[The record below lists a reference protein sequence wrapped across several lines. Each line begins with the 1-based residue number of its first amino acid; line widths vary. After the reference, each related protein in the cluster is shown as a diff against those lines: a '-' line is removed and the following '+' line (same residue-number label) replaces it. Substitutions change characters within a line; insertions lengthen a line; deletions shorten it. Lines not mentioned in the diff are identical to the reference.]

1 MATTTTTAT
10 RKRTAKMVGPDAP
23 RAQGSL
29 QVLQAGAPEVV
40 VPGDDEHLSVPAMAM
55 KVKAKAKASV
65 SASAKVSVG
74 KNGIKASAKVSV
86 KASASLS
93 IEAGGGGAV
102 SHSTPRSGDPDVAY
116 AFTVTIGSI
125 NYAMFSELSGL
136 SWKAEP
142 VPIREGGNNEYSLN
156 MVGPGKFEPLVLK
169 RGWFASTGEFYDML
183 KGALTGSK
191 TERVNMTIA
200 VLDRQY
206 QKIGEYT
213 FTRAFII
220 EYSGPSLNSMSGQVG
235 FEQIRMAYD
244 KFTYKPA

>member
-1 MATTTTTAT
+1 MATTTAT

-23 RAQGSL
+23 RALGSL
-29 QVLQAGAPEVV
+29 QVLQPGAPEVV

-65 SASAKVSVG
+65 SASAKISVG
-74 KNGIKASAKVSV
+74 KNGIKASAKISI

-93 IEAGGGGAV
+93 LEAGGGGAV

-116 AFTVTIGSI
+116 AF
-125 NYAMFSELSGL
+125 FSELSGL

-200 VLDRQY
+200 VLDRKY

-244 KFTYKPA
+244 KFEYKAG

>member
-1 MATTTTTAT
+1 MATTAT
-10 RKRTAKMVGPDAP
+10 RKRTAKMVAP
-23 RAQGSL
+23 EASRAQGSL
-29 QVLQAGAPEVV
+29 QVLPAGAPEVV
-40 VPGDDEHLSVPAMAM
+40 APGDDEHLAVAAMAM
-55 KVKAKAKASV
+55 KIKAKASV
-65 SASAKVSVG
+65 KASAKISAGKGGAKVSAKVS
-74 KNGIKASAKVSV
+74 IKASLSVSMGD
-86 KASASLS
+86 
-93 IEAGGGGAV
+93 AGGGGAI
-102 SHSTPRSGDPDVAY
+102 SHSTPRAGDPDVAY

-142 VPIREGGNNEYSLN
+142 VAHREGGNNEYSLN

-183 KGALTGSK
+183 KSALTGKK

-200 VLDRQY
+200 VLDRKY
-206 QKIGEYT
+206 QKIGEYV
-213 FTRAFII
+213 FDKAFII

-244 KFTYKPA
+244 KFTYKAA